1 MKKLTAVLATGLVLG
16 ASETVLAGSTATQTI
31 TYEVKA
37 INEISLNGP
46 PAAIVINTTNAG
58 AEPDTLSKST
68 TYAITT
74 NETKKIT
81 GKLNENM
88 PPGVTLKIKLA
99 APTGGSSPTLP
110 VILTAAEVDL
120 VAGVSK
126 IAETGL
132 VVTYT
137 LSATTEAGT
146 IALNSSK
153 NVTLTIAASE

>member
-1 MKKLTAVLATGLVLG
+1 MKKLTAVLATGLVLVV
-16 ASETVLAGSTATQTI
+16 SETVPAGGTATQTI

-37 INEISLNGP
+37 INELSVSGP
-46 PAAIVINTTNAG
+46 PGAIVINTANAG
-58 AEPDTLSKST
+58 AEPDALSKST

-88 PPGVTLKIKLA
+88 PHGVTLKIKLA
-99 APTGGSSPTLP
+99 APAGGSSPALP
-110 VILTAAEVDL
+110 VTLTVGEVDL
-120 VAGVSK
+120 VTGVSK

-137 LSATTEAGT
+137 LSATSEAGT
-146 IALNSSK
+146 IALNSLKS
-153 NVTLTIAASE
+153 VTLTIAASE

>member
-1 MKKLTAVLATGLVLG
+1 MKKLKAVLATGLVLSVG
-16 ASETVLAGSTATQTI
+16 EIVLAGSTVTQTI

-37 INEISLNGP
+37 INELSVSAP
-46 PAAIVINTTNAG
+46 PSSFIIDTANAG

-99 APTGGSSPTLP
+99 TPAGGSSPALP
-110 VILTAAEVDL
+110 VTLTDGEVDL
-120 VAGVSK
+120 VTGVSK

-137 LSATTEAGT
+137 LSATSEAGT

-153 NVTLTIAASE
+153 SVTLTIAASE

>member
-16 ASETVLAGSTATQTI
+16 VSESVSAGSTATQTI

-37 INEISLNGP
+37 INELSVSGP
-46 PAAIVINTTNAG
+46 PASIVINTANAG

-88 PPGVTLKIKLA
+88 PAGVTLKIKLA

-110 VILTAAEVDL
+110 VTLTDGEADL
-120 VAGVSK
+120 VTGVSR

-137 LSATTEAGT
+137 LSATAEAGT

-153 NVTLTIAASE
+153 SVTLTIAASE

>member
-1 MKKLTAVLATGLVLG
+1 MNKLTTVLATGLVFG
-16 ASETVLAGSTATQTI
+16 MSEAVLAASTVTQMI

-37 INEISLNGP
+37 INEISVSGP
-46 PAAIVINTTNAG
+46 PATIVINTANAG
-58 AEPDTLSKST
+58 VEPDTLSKST

-99 APTGGSSPTLP
+99 APAGGSSPALP
-110 VILTAAEVDL
+110 VTLTAAEVDL
-120 VAGVSK
+120 VTGVSK

-132 VVTYT
+132 AVTYT
-137 LSATTEAGT
+137 LSATAEAGA

-153 NVTLTIAASE
+153 SVTLTIAASE